1 MDTRE
6 RTIAMKSYRIIIFLI
21 GLLSVSLAGAQI
33 RSGVYGDLYDSETVS
48 AFKSHV
54 RELSSA
60 MLEGRKAGSE
70 GERMAAE
77 YIRQQFARYGVD
89 VLSPEGGEK
98 FGIKKN
104 DAADTLTS
112 CNVIG
117 YVQGYDKTLRDRYIV
132 VGARLDNLGTHV
144 MTVDG
149 QPYEKIFYGAN
160 GNASGLSMML
170 ELARMVQT
178 NSMLC
183 RRSVLFVAF
192 GASSETY
199 AGAWY
204 FLNRSFADV
213 ENIDAM
219 INLDMLGTGYSGFYA
234 YTSSNADMN
243 SLIRTLEGELQP
255 VRPEIVSSEP
265 YPSDH
270 RAFYAKEI
278 PSVLFTTGKY
288 PEHNTEKDTQS
299 ILDYEMMERELE
311 YIYNYTLAL
320 ANQPD
325 APLFYPNK
333 MKGQGSKSDGIISYY
348 DCDQQPT
355 FLGSPDPRKFLEQWV
370 YQYLK
375 YPAEAVRDGVQ
386 GRVMVEFV
394 INKDGKI
401 SDVRVQRGVSEEL
414 DAEAV
419 KVVAASP
426 KWKPGKVNGEK
437 VRCSMTIPVEFRLE
451 KKSGK
456 PSFGIKK

>member
-1 MDTRE
+1 
-6 RTIAMKSYRIIIFLI
+6 
-21 GLLSVSLAGAQI
+21 
-33 RSGVYGDLYDSETVS
+33 
-48 AFKSHV
+48 
-54 RELSSA
+54 

-70 GERMAAE
+70 GEKLAAE
-77 YIRQQFARYGVD
+77 YVEGVFAACD
-89 VLSPEGGEK
+89 IDLLSPSGGEL
-98 FGIKKN
+98 FGIKKEN
-104 DAADTLTS
+104 GDTLTS
-112 CNVIG
+112 RNVVG
-117 YVQGYDKTLRDRYIV
+117 FVQGYDKSLRDRYIV
-132 VGARLDNLGTHV
+132 VAARLDNMGTQT
-144 MTVDG
+144 MTIDG
-149 QPYEKIFYGAN
+149 RPHEKIFYGAN
-160 GNASGLSMML
+160 GNASGLSMMM
-170 ELARMVQT
+170 ELAGRIKT
-178 NSMLC
+178 NEVLF
-183 RRSVLFVAF
+183 RRSVLFIAL

-234 YTSSNADMN
+234 FTSSNADMN
-243 SLIRTLEGELQP
+243 SLIRTLSGDLHP
-255 VRPEIVSSEP
+255 IKPEIVSTEP

-270 RAFYAKEI
+270 RSFYAQEI

-299 ILDYEMMERELE
+299 IIDYEMMERELE
-311 YIYNYTLAL
+311 YIYNFTLAL
-320 ANQPD
+320 ANDPD
-325 APLFYPNK
+325 APMFFPDKVKGKNTK
-333 MKGQGSKSDGIISYY
+333 MDGVVSYY

-394 INKDGKI
+394 INKDGKV
-401 SDVRVQRGVSEEL
+401 SDVKVQRGVSEEL